1 MIYIENIEAVKILEE
16 KLLLCNS
23 IISEYHSKQNEI
35 KEEQRS
41 IFLSGKEIE
50 REEVKFK
57 EKMTN
62 EFENVKN
69 DVFVCDF
76 ELLASFFI

>member
-1 MIYIENIEAVKILEE
+1 MIYIENIESVKILEE

-23 IISEYHSKQNEI
+23 IISEYHSKQKEI
-35 KEEQRS
+35 EQEQRS
-41 IFLSGKEIE
+41 LFLSGKEIE
-50 REEVKFK
+50 REEVKFM

-76 ELLASFFI
+76 